1 MNYLFVLGR
10 DPELALLEL
19 ESYFDARNIDY
30 RILEYTREI
39 ALVSLQ
45 KIDFNKVITEL
56 GGTVKIAEVLSD
68 SGNLSEIEHSFNK
81 LNLYIDRKLN
91 YFITNFNSTLD
102 DFVKEVLKELC
113 KKQKVKLILKK
124 PARKFDK
131 SLSPTEI
138 IEKDLIKNGLDIVLY
153 KNNIGRTIAVFNPEL
168 YKERD
173 IGRPKTDFLKTT
185 SLRLARILVNIAHAK
200 ENSIV
205 LDPFSGN
212 GTIMQE
218 ALLNGSS
225 VIGVDI
231 DKEAVDSS
239 IENLNW
245 LKNKYHIKKNFQIYN
260 ENISNLSKIIKKVDA
275 IVTEPYMGPF
285 LRKKPTREQ
294 AFIIIDKLRP
304 LYTKFFEEAYKILD
318 KNGRIVII
326 MPRIGGIDIDP
337 LRLTS
342 NFTLYRPKIA
352 IRLPIPYILK
362 NSIIERYI
370 YVLEPKS

>member
-19 ESYFDARNIDY
+19 ESYFEARNIDY
-30 RILEYTREI
+30 KILEYTGEI
-39 ALVSLQ
+39 ALIYLP
-45 KIDFNKVITEL
+45 KMDFNKVITEL
-56 GGTVKIAEVLSD
+56 GGTIKIAEVLSD

-81 LNLYIDRKLN
+81 LNLNISKKLN
-91 YFITNFNSTLD
+91 YFITNFNSTLN

-113 KKQKVKLILKK
+113 KKQKIKLILKK
-124 PARKFDK
+124 PARKFDRF
-131 SLSPTEI
+131 LSPTEI
-138 IEKDLIKNGLDIVLY
+138 IEKDLIKNGLDLVLY
-153 KNNIGRTIAVFNPEL
+153 KNNIGRTIAVFNPEA

-200 ENSIV
+200 ENSII

-212 GTIMQE
+212 GTILQE
-218 ALLNGSS
+218 ALLNGSN

-245 LKNKYHIKKNFQIYN
+245 LKNKYHLKKNFQIYN
-260 ENISNLSKIIKKVDA
+260 ENISNLSRIIKKVDA

-285 LRKKPTREQ
+285 LRKKPNRDQ
-294 AFIIIDKLRP
+294 AFVIIDKLRL
-304 LYTKFFEEAYKILD
+304 LYTKLFEEAYKILD
-318 KNGRIVII
+318 KNGRLVII

-370 YVLEPKS
+370 YVLEPK